1 MNLGSLKWQFDK
13 YLIMESEQRQKR
25 HSLRFVLIGGILVG
39 CLKAT
44 AFFFTNSDAILSD
57 VLESVINMAAT
68 GFSLYS
74 LNFAGK
80 PRDQKY
86 PYGKGKIESLAALI
100 EGSLVFIA
108 GSGIAVKAVYNLIY
122 PQGVQGIDMGI
133 VFESAGACINFGL
146 GYYLL
151 SRGKKFDSLV
161 LKADSNRILSDA
173 YSSGALI
180 IGLFIILFTHQHA
193 LDSFIAILSGGLIIR
208 TGVKIVRASVPP
220 LLDTAD
226 TETLEEV
233 VNLLQENSRPAWIDI
248 QNMRA
253 SHYGMYLYIDC
264 HMTLPWYWNLKEVNE
279 QIRDAELLI
288 NQHFKERVELFVQ
301 GEPCLPKNCP
311 SCLLQDCPVRQAPY
325 RGKHNW
331 KLKEVL
337 QAKEK
342 AETGPST
349 GYLPPV

>member
-1 MNLGSLKWQFDK
+1 MGIASLKWQFDK

-25 HSLRFVLIGGILVG
+25 HSLRFVLFGGILVG
-39 CLKAT
+39 CLKAA

-57 VLESVINMAAT
+57 VLESVINLAAT

-100 EGSLVFIA
+100 EGSLVFVA
-108 GSGIAVKAVYNLIY
+108 GAGIGIKAVYNLIY

-133 VFESAGACINFGL
+133 VFESGGAAINLGL
-146 GYYLL
+146 GYFLL
-151 SRGKKFDSLV
+151 SKGKKFDSLV

-173 YSSGALI
+173 YSSFALI
-180 IGLFIILFTHQHA
+180 AGLFIILFTRLHS
-193 LDSFIAILSGGLIIR
+193 LDSIIAILSGALIIR
-208 TGVKIVRASVPP
+208 TGVKIVKASIPP

-226 TETLEEV
+226 TNTLEEV
-233 VNLLQENSRPAWIDI
+233 VSLLQENSRPAWIDI

-264 HMTLPWYWNLKEVNE
+264 HMTLPWYWNLKEVYE
-279 QIRDAELLI
+279 QVRDAELLI

-301 GEPCLPKNCP
+301 GEPCTPKHCP
-311 SCLLQDCPVRQAPY
+311 SCLVQDCPVRQAPY
-325 RGKHNW
+325 KGKHTW
-331 KLKEVL
+331 KLQEL
-337 QAKEK
+337 LAREK
-342 AETGPST
+342 AEAGPAT
-349 GYLPPV
+349 EYLPPV